1 MNFDP
6 DIFKIQSN
14 NVVPRKGRVL
24 ISEPFLPGNFFNRAV
39 ILLVAHS
46 RKGSVGFILNKKVD
60 LQIQG
65 YISGFEEFEADV
77 FMGGPVSTDS
87 IYFIHRRADL
97 IPGSIHVL
105 DDIHWG
111 GDFNELK
118 RLVNLGIITRGEI
131 RFFLGYSGWDD
142 GQLEREIRENS
153 WLVDDVDSSLIM
165 EELGAE
171 AWGQF
176 VRKVG
181 ERYSMWENFPE
192 NPSLN

>member
-1 MNFDP
+1 M
-6 DIFKIQSN
+6 
-14 NVVPRKGRVL
+14 
-24 ISEPFLPGNFFNRAV
+24 
-39 ILLVAHS
+39 
-46 RKGSVGFILNKKVD
+46 
-60 LQIQG
+60 
-65 YISGFEEFEADV
+65 
-77 FMGGPVSTDS
+77 
-87 IYFIHRRADL
+87 
-97 IPGSIHVL
+97 L

-118 RLVNLGIITRGEI
+118 RLINLGIITRGEI
-131 RFFLGYSGWDD
+131 RFFLGYSGWEA

-153 WLVDDVDSSLIM
+153 WLVNDVDSNLVM

-171 AWGQF
+171 AWAQF